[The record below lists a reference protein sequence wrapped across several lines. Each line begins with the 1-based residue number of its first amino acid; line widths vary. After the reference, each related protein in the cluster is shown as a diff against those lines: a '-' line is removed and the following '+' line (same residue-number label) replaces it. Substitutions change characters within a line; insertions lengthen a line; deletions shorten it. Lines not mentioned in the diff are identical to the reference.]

1 MTRTVTVPI
10 QAWSEVSFAGV
21 CGIAGSVG
29 TSTSASPAA
38 EDVVRRQLQ
47 LLEHRGADASGVFSD
62 GGGAIGQ
69 TRLAIIDLVTGDPPV
84 TSEQARVAAVLN
96 GEIYNYLGL
105 RRALVERG
113 HVMTTRGD
121 TEVIAH
127 LAEER
132 EPAELARDLDGMF
145 AFAVWDTSRRRLVL
159 GRDRMGKKPLYYWS
173 NGHSIVFASEIKALL
188 VHPDVPKRMNSAALP
203 GYLVFGY
210 VPTPE
215 TFFEGIRSVPP
226 AHVLVFEPGSSLRL
240 ERYWEPVVPA
250 DGQHVPMSLDEA
262 AMAVRRALSLA
273 VERRLVGDVP
283 VGAFLSGGLDSSTVV
298 ALMASRAK
306 DRVATF
312 TIGFENA
319 QGFDER
325 PYARAV
331 AEKYNTRHTELVVRP
346 DASSLIERLVWYHDQ
361 PFGDSSALPTFL
373 LSELAAKQVK
383 VVLSGDGGDASS
395 PATTASR
402 RRNCCRGCSSGPS
415 PLRRP

>member
-1 MTRTVTVPI
+1 
-10 QAWSEVSFAGV
+10 
-21 CGIAGSVG
+21 
-29 TSTSASPAA
+29 
-38 EDVVRRQLQ
+38 
-47 LLEHRGADASGVFSD
+47 
-62 GGGAIGQ
+62 
-69 TRLAIIDLVTGDPPV
+69 
-84 TSEQARVAAVLN
+84 
-96 GEIYNYLGL
+96 
-105 RRALVERG
+105 
-113 HVMTTRGD
+113 
-121 TEVIAH
+121 
-127 LAEER
+127 
-132 EPAELARDLDGMF
+132 MF

-298 ALMASRAK
+298 ALW
-306 DRVATF
+306 
-312 TIGFENA
+312 
-319 QGFDER
+319 
-325 PYARAV
+325 PAV
-331 AEKYNTRHTELVVRP
+331 PRTGWPR
-346 DASSLIERLVWYHDQ
+346 
-361 PFGDSSALPTFL
+361 L
-373 LSELAAKQVK
+373 LSVSRTHRVSTSAPTPGRWPKNTTHGTRSW
-383 VVLSGDGGDASS
+383 LSGPMPPAS
-395 PATTASR
+395 
-402 RRNCCRGCSSGPS
+402 
-415 PLRRP
+415 